1 MAKKYNYVRKTM
13 TFEGKRYEVT
23 GKTEQEAL
31 EKLAEL
37 KVSLQRGEKTV
48 GGNSTVD
55 RWFREWVDV
64 YKKPSG
70 MTAKSLGNIES
81 KYRLYL
87 KPTIGSMRLKD
98 VREVHLQK
106 ILNSQEGMSYGHVS
120 AIYSLMQNLFR
131 KARMTRMIV
140 FDPSEGIELPY
151 SVKRTRRS
159 ITDEERKALLKTAET
174 HRGGLLALLS
184 LYAGLRPGESMALQW
199 KDIDFEKNEI
209 HVYKALES
217 GSTNIKGPKTQAGVR
232 DIPLHAELLPKL
244 KAAQKGPFDFV
255 LTDTKGRP
263 LTNITKQRMWDSFKY
278 QMDVN
283 MGAKRKRSAIVESK
297 MAPDF
302 NVYCLRHTFCTDLQR
317 AGVPINVAKEL
328 MGHAN
333 ISVTANIYTHRDS
346 QTLHANIQKLSEW
359 KNGEGGK
366 GRGKVEHETE
376 KAQ

>member
-1 MAKKYNYVRKTM
+1 MAKKYSYVRKTM

-55 RWFREWVDV
+55 RWFREWIDV

-70 MTAKSLGNIES
+70 ITAKSLENIET

-87 KPTIGSMRLKD
+87 SPTIGKMRLKD

-106 ILNSQEGMSYGHVS
+106 ILNSQAGRSFGHVY
-120 AIYSLMQNLFR
+120 AIHSLMKNLFG
-131 KARMTRMIV
+131 KARTTRMIL
-140 FDPSEGIELPY
+140 FDPAEGTELPA
-151 SVKRTRRS
+151 VEKRTRRS
-159 ITDEERKALLKTAET
+159 ITEEERAAVLKTAET

-199 KDIDFEKNEI
+199 KDIDFETNEI
-209 HVYKALES
+209 HVYKAVES
-217 GSTNIKGPKTQAGVR
+217 GSTNIKEPKTKAGIR
-232 DIPLHAELLPKL
+232 DIPIHAALLPKL
-244 KAAQKGPFDFV
+244 MEARKGPFDFV
-255 LTDTKGRP
+255 VTDTHGRQ
-263 LTNITKQRMWDSFKY
+263 LTNANKQRMWDSFKY
-278 QMDVN
+278 HMDLTL
-283 MGAKRKRSAIVESK
+283 GAKRVRCAIVESK
-297 MAPDF
+297 LAPDF
-302 NVYCLRHTFCTDLQR
+302 NLYCLRHTFCTDLQR
-317 AGVPINVAKEL
+317 AGIPINVAKEL

-346 QTLHANIQKLSEW
+346 QTLHANIQKLSTWENIESE
-359 KNGEGGK
+359 KK
-366 GRGKVEHETE
+366 RGKEELKDP

>member
-1 MAKKYNYVRKTM
+1 MAKQYSYVRKTM
-13 TFEGKRYEVT
+13 RWEGKRYEVT

-55 RWFREWVDV
+55 RWFREWVNV

-70 MTAKSLGNIES
+70 MTSKSLENIEI
-81 KYRLYL
+81 KYRIYL
-87 KPTIGSMRLKD
+87 SPAIGKMKLKD

-106 ILNSQEGMSYGHVS
+106 ILNAQEGMSYGHVS
-120 AIYSLMQNLFR
+120 AIYSLMRNLFG
-131 KARMTRMIV
+131 KARITRMIV
-140 FDPSEGIELPY
+140 YDPSEGIQLPH

-159 ITDEERKALLKTAET
+159 ITDEERAAILKTAET

-209 HVYKALES
+209 HVYKAVES
-217 GSTNIKGPKTQAGVR
+217 GSTSIKGPKTQAGVR
-232 DIPLHAELLPKL
+232 DIPIHSALLPKL
-244 KAAQKGPFDFV
+244 QAARKGPFDFV
-255 LTDTKGRP
+255 LIDTQGNR
-263 LTNITKQRMWDSFKY
+263 LNNGTKQTMWDSFKY
-278 QMDVN
+278 HMDLN
-283 MGAKRKRSAIVESK
+283 MGAKRLRCAIIESK

-302 NVYCLRHTFCTDLQR
+302 NLYCLRHTFCTDLQR

-333 ISVTANIYTHRDS
+333 IAVTANIYTHRDS
-346 QTLHANIQKLSEW
+346 QTLHDNIAKLSDW
-359 KNGEGGK
+359 SSGDGGK
-366 GRGKVEHETE
+366 SGGKTSVG
-376 KAQ
+376 